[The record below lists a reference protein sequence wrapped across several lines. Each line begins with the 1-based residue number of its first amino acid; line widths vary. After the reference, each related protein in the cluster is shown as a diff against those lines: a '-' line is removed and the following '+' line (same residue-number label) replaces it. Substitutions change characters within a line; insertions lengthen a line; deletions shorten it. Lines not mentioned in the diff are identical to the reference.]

1 MTDASPNRLN
11 PWATRSGRRIV
22 AFNSKIEA
30 NHKINKSVGLLSGT
44 NLVATFVG
52 LVSAVARLMGS
63 IVCLPLLAGLT
74 LGANAAVWET
84 NTGYRFARLSVP
96 ASLKTGFALLPG
108 VATGISFTNTLAV
121 GRKKANA
128 NLMNGSGVALGDYD
142 GDGLC
147 DLYLCNLN
155 GTNALYRN
163 LGNWKFQ
170 DTTREA
176 GVTCPGQTSTG
187 AVFADLDGDGDLDL
201 LVTSMGG
208 PNACF
213 FNDGKGRFT
222 NVTAAAGLV
231 SKLGSTSMALADIDG
246 NGTLDLYV
254 ANYGV
259 DSILRS
265 GGRISYGEVNGQ
277 PVASGRNA
285 ARIRIIDGVI
295 YELGEP
301 HALYLNDGKGKFTPL
316 SWTTGVFLDETG
328 KPLAQAPLD
337 QGLSVI
343 FRDMNGDGAP
353 DIYVCNDA
361 STPDRCWINN
371 GRGQFRALSSLAWRS
386 TSYFSMGVDFADIN
400 RDGFDDFFV
409 VDMLSRQHRLVLTQK
424 GSMHPQPRRI
434 GDLDTQFQIRRNT
447 LFLNRGDGTY
457 AEIANYSGVA
467 ASEWTWSCL
476 FLDVDLDGWEDILV
490 SNGFPHNVDDID
502 TKERINAMGRL
513 TIEQTRNA
521 TLLYPPL
528 HTPNVAF
535 HNQHDLTFQE
545 TGKEWGFDSTEVSNG
560 MALADLDGDGDLD
573 VVVNCLNG
581 PALVYRNESSAPRV
595 AVRLRGQ
602 SPNTQG
608 IGAKIKVLGGPVTQT
623 QEIISGGRY
632 VSGDDPTRVF
642 ACGPSTNLTIEVT
655 WRNGSRS
662 SVQNIRPNHLYEIFE
677 SAATQATE
685 ESPIA
690 NRQSQIPDP
699 LFEDVSRLLNHK
711 HREEPFDDF
720 ARQPLLPNRLSQ
732 LGPGVAWFD
741 LDGDGRDDLIIP
753 SGKGGKLAI
762 YRNDPQKGFLL
773 LESSAL
779 NRPVLRDQTTAL
791 GWTPSPGK
799 NSLLIGSAN
808 YEDGST
814 NGEAVARFDFENGN
828 LNSVAGL
835 PAQTASIGPLALAD
849 IDADGRLE
857 LFAGARVIPG
867 RYPEAASSQIYRYD
881 GQRWQFDAAR
891 SRVLENVGLVSGAV
905 WSDLDGDGY
914 PELILACEWGPL
926 RIFRNNR
933 GSLQAWNPPVTLLGA
948 LPTLNPQLST
958 LNHLTG
964 WWLSVATGDFDG
976 DGRLDIVAGNWGLNS
991 AHAASLERPARI
1003 YYGDVDG
1010 NGSVDL
1016 LEAYQAEGLG
1026 IVPRRDRV
1034 AVASGLPLVAA
1045 KFPTHLSFAS
1055 ATVGE
1060 VLGDLKSR
1068 TRELSATTL
1077 ATMVFLS
1084 RGDHFDARLLPP
1096 ETQLAP
1102 VFGLGVADCD
1112 GDGREDIF
1120 LSQNFFAT
1128 QPEMPRLD
1136 GGRGLWLKGD
1146 GQGGFAALPG
1156 QESGV
1161 KIYGEQR
1168 GAAVSDY
1175 DADGRIDL
1183 VVTQNGADTKLYR
1196 NARGKSGL
1204 RIRLQAG
1211 PGSPTGV
1218 GAMIRLKSGDHFGAA
1233 REIQA
1238 GSGYW
1243 AQNGAVQVMGVPEPP
1258 TQIWVRWPG
1267 GKTVTVDVPPSAR
1280 EIELDAEGKLK
1291 VVR

>member
-1 MTDASPNRLN
+1 MRSFMTNF
-11 PWATRSGRRIV
+11 TC
-22 AFNSKIEA
+22 
-30 NHKINKSVGLLSGT
+30 LL
-44 NLVATFVG
+44 
-52 LVSAVARLMGS
+52 
-63 IVCLPLLAGLT
+63 LLASLT
-74 LGANAAVWET
+74 LGANAALWET
-84 NTGYRFARLSVP
+84 NAGYRFAKLSVS

-108 VATGISFTNTLAV
+108 AATGISFTNTLAV
-121 GRKKANA
+121 ERKKANA

-147 DLYLCNLN
+147 DIYLCDLN

-163 LGNWKFQ
+163 LGNWKFK

-176 GVTCPGQTSTG
+176 GVACPGQTSTG
-187 AVFADLDGDGDLDL
+187 AVFADIDGDGDLDL

-213 FNDGKGRFT
+213 LNDGKGRFS

-265 GGRISYGEVNGQ
+265 GGRISYGEVNGK

-285 ARIRIIDGVI
+285 ARIKIIDGVI

-301 HALYLNDGKGKFTPL
+301 HALYLNDGKGTFSPL
-316 SWTTGVFLDETG
+316 SWTNGVFLDETG
-328 KPLAQAPLD
+328 KPLAQAPWD

-353 DIYVCNDA
+353 DIYVCNDGW
-361 STPDRCWINN
+361 TPDRCWINN
-371 GRGQFRALSSLAWRS
+371 GRGQFRALPPLAWRS

-424 GSMHPQPRRI
+424 SAMHTQPRRI
-434 GDLDTQFQIRRNT
+434 GDVDAQFPVRRNT

-457 AEIANYSGVA
+457 AEIANYSEVA

-476 FLDVDLDGWEDILV
+476 FIDVDLDGWEDILV

-502 TKERINAMGRL
+502 TKERIKAMGRL
-513 TIEQTRNA
+513 TIAQSRNA
-521 TLLYPPL
+521 SLLFPPL

-535 HNQHDLTFQE
+535 HNQHDLTFKE
-545 TGKEWGFDSTEVSNG
+545 TGQEWGFDSTEVSNG

-581 PALVYRNESSAPRV
+581 PTLVCRNESSAPRV
-595 AVRLRGQ
+595 AVRLRGK

-623 QEIISGGRY
+623 QEIICGGRY
-632 VSGDDPTRVF
+632 VSGDDPMRVF
-642 ACGPSTNLTIEVT
+642 ACGQSSNLTIEVT
-655 WRNGSRS
+655 WRNGSHS
-662 SVQNIRPNHLYEIFE
+662 AVHNVRPNHLYEVFE
-677 SAATQATE
+677 SAATHATE
-685 ESPIA
+685 ESQIS
-690 NRQSQIPDP
+690 NLKSQIPEP

-711 HREEPFDDF
+711 HRDEPFDDF

-762 YRNDPQKGFLL
+762 YRNDPQHGFVL
-773 LESSAL
+773 LESPAL
-779 NRPVLRDQTTAL
+779 NRPVTRDQTTPL

-814 NGEAVARFDFENGN
+814 NGEAVARFDFENGI
-828 LNSVAGL
+828 LNSVSGL
-835 PAQTASIGPLALAD
+835 PSQTASVGPLALAD

-857 LFAGARVIPG
+857 LFAGSRVIPG
-867 RYPEAASSQIYRYD
+867 RYPEAASSHIYRYD
-881 GQRWQFDAAR
+881 GQRWRFEAAN
-891 SRVLENVGLVSGAV
+891 SRVLESVGLVSGAV

-914 PELILACEWGPL
+914 QELILACEWGPL
-926 RIFRNNR
+926 RIFKNER
-933 GSLQAWNPPVTLLGA
+933 GRLISWNPPMTRA
-948 LPTLNPQLST
+948 SSLPTLNSQPST
-958 LNHLTG
+958 LNDLTG

-991 AHAASLERPARI
+991 PYRATAERPARI
-1003 YYGDVDG
+1003 YIGDVDG

-1016 LEAYQAEGLG
+1016 IEAYQAEGMG

-1034 AVASGLPLVAA
+1034 AVASALPFVAA
-1045 KFPTHLSFAS
+1045 KFPTHQSFAAAS
-1055 ATVGE
+1055 VGE
-1060 VLGDLKSR
+1060 VLGNLKSR

-1077 ATMVFLS
+1077 TTMVFLN
-1084 RGDHFDARLLPP
+1084 RGDRFDAKLLPP
-1096 ETQLAP
+1096 EAQFAP
-1102 VFGLGVADCD
+1102 AFGICVADCD

-1120 LSQNFFAT
+1120 LSQNFLAT
-1128 QPEMPRLD
+1128 QPEMPRLA

-1146 GQGGFAALPG
+1146 GQGGFAAVPG

-1161 KIYGEQR
+1161 NIYGEQR

-1175 DADGRIDL
+1175 DGDGRVDL

-1196 NARGKSGL
+1196 NARGKPGL
-1204 RIRLQAG
+1204 RIRLNAG
-1211 PGSPTGV
+1211 PGNPTSV
-1218 GAMIRLKSGDHFGAA
+1218 GAMIRLKWGDHFGAA

-1243 AQNGAVQVMGVPEPP
+1243 SQNGAVQVMGMPEPP

-1267 GKTVTVDVPPSAR
+1267 GKTVTADVPPSAR
-1280 EIELDAEGKLK
+1280 EIELDADGKLK
-1291 VVR
+1291 VGRTTILTK

>member
-1 MTDASPNRLN
+1 MESTTPSLSHSVSLRHRLTN
-11 PWATRSGRRIV
+11 FAC
-22 AFNSKIEA
+22 
-30 NHKINKSVGLLSGT
+30 LL
-44 NLVATFVG
+44 L
-52 LVSAVARLMGS
+52 
-63 IVCLPLLAGLT
+63 LLASLT
-74 LGANAAVWET
+74 LGANAAAWET
-84 NTGYRFARLSVP
+84 NAGYRFAKRSVP
-96 ASLKTGFALLPG
+96 SSLKTGFALLPG
-108 VATGISFTNTLAV
+108 AATGISFTNTLTV
-121 GRKKANA
+121 ERKKANA

-147 DLYLCNLN
+147 DIYLCNLN

-163 LGNWKFQ
+163 LGNWKFK

-176 GVTCPGQTSTG
+176 DVACPGQTSTG
-187 AVFADLDGDGDLDL
+187 AVFADIDGDGDLDL

-213 FNDGKGRFT
+213 LNDGKGRFT

-265 GGRISYGEVNGQ
+265 GGRISYREVNGK
-277 PVASGRNA
+277 PVASGRSA
-285 ARIRIIDGVI
+285 ARIKIVDGVI

-301 HALYLNDGKGKFTPL
+301 HALYLNDGKGKFTSL

-328 KPLAQAPLD
+328 KPFAQAPAD

-353 DIYVCNDA
+353 DIYVCNDG

-371 GRGQFRALSSLAWRS
+371 GRGQFRALNHLAWRS
-386 TSYFSMGVDFADIN
+386 TSYFSMGVDFADFN
-400 RDGFDDFFV
+400 RDGFDDFLV
-409 VDMLSRQHRLVLTQK
+409 VDMLSRQHRLLLTQK
-424 GSMHPQPRRI
+424 SVMNTPLRWI
-434 GDLDTQFQIRRNT
+434 GDVDTQFPTRRNT
-447 LFLNRGDGTY
+447 LFLNRGEGTY
-457 AEIANYSGVA
+457 AEVANYSGVA

-476 FLDVDLDGWEDILV
+476 FIDVDLDGWEDILV
-490 SNGFPHNVDDID
+490 STGFPHNVDDLD
-502 TKERINAMGRL
+502 TKERVNAMGPL
-513 TIEQTRNA
+513 TLEQKRNA
-521 TLLYPPL
+521 NLLFPPL

-535 HNQHDLTFQE
+535 HNQHDLTFKE
-545 TGKEWGFDSTEVSNG
+545 TGREWGFDSTEVSNG

-581 PALVYRNESSAPRV
+581 PTLVYRNESSAPRV

-623 QEIISGGRY
+623 QEIICGGRY
-632 VSGDDPTRVF
+632 VSGDDPMRVF
-642 ACGPSTNLTIEVT
+642 ACGRSTNLTIEVT
-655 WRNGSRS
+655 WRSGSRS
-662 SVQNIRPNHLYEIFE
+662 IVHSAHPNHLYEIIE
-677 SAATQATE
+677 SAATRAVE
-685 ESPIA
+685 ESQIS
-690 NRQSQIPDP
+690 NLKSQSPEP
-699 LFEDVSRLLNHK
+699 LFEDVSRLLNHT
-711 HREEPFDDF
+711 HRDEPFDDI

-762 YRNDPQKGFLL
+762 YRNDPRNGFLL
-773 LESSAL
+773 LESPAL
-779 NRPVLRDQTTAL
+779 NRPVTRDQTTAL
-791 GWTPSPGK
+791 GWTPSSGK

-808 YEDGST
+808 YEEVST

-835 PAQTASIGPLALAD
+835 PAQTASVGPLALAD
-849 IDADGRLE
+849 MDADGRLE
-857 LFAGARVIPG
+857 LFAGSRVIPG
-867 RYPEAASSQIYRYD
+867 RYPEAASSLIYRYD
-881 GQRWQFDAAR
+881 GLRWQIEAAN
-891 SRVLENVGLVSGAV
+891 SRILESVGLVSGAV

-926 RIFRNNR
+926 RIFKNER
-933 GSLQAWNPPVTLLGA
+933 GRLIVWNPPVTFVSG
-948 LPTLNPQLST
+948 LPTLNDF
-958 LNHLTG
+958 TG

-976 DGRLDIVAGNWGLNS
+976 DGRIDIVAGNWGLNS
-991 AHAASLERPARI
+991 PYRATSERPARI
-1003 YYGDVDG
+1003 YHGDTGG
-1010 NGSVDL
+1010 NGGMDL
-1016 LEAYQAEGLG
+1016 IEAYQAEGIG

-1034 AVASGLPLVAA
+1034 AIASAFPLVTAR
-1045 KFPTHLSFAS
+1045 FPTHQSFAA

-1068 TRELSATTL
+1068 TRDLSATTL
-1077 ATMVFLS
+1077 TTMVFLN
-1084 RGDHFDARLLPP
+1084 RGDHFDAKLLPP
-1096 ETQLAP
+1096 EAQFAP
-1102 VFGLGVADCD
+1102 AFGICVADSD

-1146 GQGGFAALPG
+1146 GQGGFAAVPG

-1175 DADGRIDL
+1175 DGDGRVDL
-1183 VVTQNGADTKLYR
+1183 VATQNGADTKLYR
-1196 NARGKSGL
+1196 NARGKPGL
-1204 RIRLQAG
+1204 RIRLKAG
-1211 PGSPTGV
+1211 PGNPTGV
-1218 GAMIRLKSGDHFGAA
+1218 GAMIRLKFGDHFGAS
-1233 REIQA
+1233 REIQV

-1243 AQNGAVQVMGVPEPP
+1243 SQNGAVQVMGMPEPP
-1258 TQIWVRWPG
+1258 TQIWARWPG
-1267 GKTVTVDVPPSAR
+1267 GKTVIADVPPSAR
-1280 EIELDAEGKLK
+1280 EIELNAGGILK
-1291 VVR
+1291 EVR

>member
-1 MTDASPNRLN
+1 MESTAPSLQHSVSLLHRLTHF
-11 PWATRSGRRIV
+11 AC
-22 AFNSKIEA
+22 
-30 NHKINKSVGLLSGT
+30 LL
-44 NLVATFVG
+44 L
-52 LVSAVARLMGS
+52 LVS
-63 IVCLPLLAGLT
+63 LT

-84 NTGYRFARLSVP
+84 NTGYRFAKLSVP
-96 ASLKTGFALLPG
+96 SSLKTGLALLPG
-108 VATGISFTNTLAV
+108 AATGISFTNTLTEE
-121 GRKKANA
+121 RKKANA

-147 DLYLCNLN
+147 DIYLCDLN

-176 GVTCPGQTSTG
+176 GVACPGQTSTG

-213 FNDGKGRFT
+213 LNDGQGRFT

-265 GGRISYGEVNGQ
+265 GGRISYREVNGK

-285 ARIRIIDGVI
+285 ARINIIDGVI

-301 HALYLNDGKGKFTPL
+301 DTLYLNDGRGTFTSL
-316 SWTTGVFLDETG
+316 SWTNGVFLDQTG
-328 KPLAQAPLD
+328 KPLAQAPSD

-343 FRDMNGDGAP
+343 FRDMNGDRAP
-353 DIYVCNDA
+353 DIYVCNDGW
-361 STPDRCWINN
+361 TPDRCWINN
-371 GRGQFRALSSLAWRS
+371 GRGQFRALPPLAQRS
-386 TSYFSMGVDFADIN
+386 TSYFSMGLDFADIN
-400 RDGFDDFFV
+400 RDGFDDFLV

-424 GSMHPQPRRI
+424 GAMPTPPRTI
-434 GDLDTQFQIRRNT
+434 GDVDAQFPIRRNT

-457 AEIANYSGVA
+457 AEIAHYSDVA

-476 FLDVDLDGWEDILV
+476 FIDVDLDGWEDILI

-502 TKERINAMGRL
+502 TKERIRALGRL
-513 TIEQTRNA
+513 TLEQSRQAN
-521 TLLYPPL
+521 LLYPPL

-545 TGKEWGFDSTEVSNG
+545 TGKAWGFDSTAISNG

-581 PALVYRNESSAPRV
+581 PPLVYRNESSAPRV
-595 AVRLRGQ
+595 AVRLRGP
-602 SPNTQG
+602 SPNTRG

-623 QEIISGGRY
+623 QEIICGGRY
-632 VSGDDPTRVF
+632 ASGDDPMRVF
-642 ACGPSTNLTIEVT
+642 ASGRSTSLTIEVT
-655 WRNGSRS
+655 WRNGARS
-662 SVQNIRPNHLYEIFE
+662 ALHNVQPNHLYEIFE
-677 SAATQATE
+677 SAAPRAVE
-685 ESPIA
+685 ESQISNP
-690 NRQSQIPDP
+690 QSQIPES
-699 LFEDVSRLLNHK
+699 LFEDVSRLLNHR
-711 HREEPFDDF
+711 HRDEPFDDF

-741 LDGDGRDDLIIP
+741 LDGDGREDLVIP
-753 SGKGGKLAI
+753 SGQGGKLAL
-762 YRNDPQKGFLL
+762 YRNDPRNGFLL
-773 LESSAL
+773 LESPAL
-779 NRPVLRDQTTAL
+779 NRPVTRDQTTAL

-799 NSLLIGSAN
+799 HSLLIGSAN
-808 YEDGST
+808 YEDGLT

-828 LNSVAGL
+828 SNRGAGL
-835 PAQTASIGPLALAD
+835 PSQTASVGPLALAD
-849 IDADGRLE
+849 LDADGRLE
-857 LFAGARVIPG
+857 LFVGSRVIPG
-867 RYPEAASSQIYRYD
+867 RYPEAASSHIYRYD
-881 GQRWQFDAAR
+881 GQRWQLEAAH

-905 WSDLDGDGY
+905 WSDLSGDGY
-914 PELILACEWGPL
+914 PELILACEWGPVRVFL
-926 RIFRNNR
+926 NQNGMFKNWD
-933 GSLQAWNPPVTLLGA
+933 APVTLEGE
-948 LPTLNPQLST
+948 PSTLNPQRST
-958 LNHLTG
+958 LNQLTG

-991 AHAASLERPARI
+991 PYRATAERPARI

-1016 LEAYQAEGLG
+1016 IEAYQPQSLG

-1034 AVASGLPLVAA
+1034 AVASALPFVAA
-1045 KFPTHLSFAS
+1045 KFPTHESFAA

-1060 VLGDLKSR
+1060 VLGNLKSQ

-1077 ATMVFLS
+1077 ATMVFLN
-1084 RGDHFDARLLPP
+1084 RGDHFEIKRLPP
-1096 ETQLAP
+1096 EAQFAP
-1102 VFGLGVADCD
+1102 ALGLCVADCD

-1120 LSQNFFAT
+1120 LSQNIFAT
-1128 QPEMPRLD
+1128 QPEMPRQD

-1146 GQGGFAALPG
+1146 GQGGFAAVPG

-1175 DADGRIDL
+1175 DGDGRVDL

-1196 NARGKSGL
+1196 NARGQPGL
-1204 RIRLQAG
+1204 RIRLKAG
-1211 PGSPTGV
+1211 PGNPTGV
-1218 GAMIRLKSGDHFGAA
+1218 GAMIRLKFGDRFGAA

-1243 AQNGAVQVMGVPEPP
+1243 SQNGAVQVMGMPGPP

-1267 GKTVTVDVPPSAR
+1267 GKTGTADVPPSAR
-1280 EIELDAEGKLK
+1280 EIELNPDGKLK

>member
-1 MTDASPNRLN
+1 LKVESWKSSGYCCLQFMAPSLQRSVSLLPRLTN
-11 PWATRSGRRIV
+11 FIC
-22 AFNSKIEA
+22 
-30 NHKINKSVGLLSGT
+30 LL
-44 NLVATFVG
+44 
-52 LVSAVARLMGS
+52 
-63 IVCLPLLAGLT
+63 LLAGLT
-74 LGANAAVWET
+74 LRTNAAVWET
-84 NTGYRFARLSVP
+84 NTGYRFAKLSVP
-96 ASLKTGFALLPG
+96 SSLKTGFALLHG
-108 VATGISFTNTLAV
+108 AATGISFTNTLNVA
-121 GRKKANA
+121 RKKANA

-163 LGNWKFQ
+163 LGNWKFK

-176 GVTCPGQTSTG
+176 GAACPGQTSTG
-187 AVFADLDGDGDLDL
+187 AVFADIDGDGDLDL

-213 FNDGKGRFT
+213 LNDGNGRFT
-222 NVTAAAGLV
+222 NATAASGLA
-231 SKLGSTSMALADIDG
+231 SRFGSTSMALADIDG

-265 GGRISYGEVNGQ
+265 GGRISYREVNGK
-277 PVASGRNA
+277 PVPSGRNA
-285 ARIRIIDGVI
+285 ARIKIINGVI

-301 HALYLNDGKGKFTPL
+301 HAFYLNDGKGKFTSL
-316 SWTTGVFLDETG
+316 SWTAGVFLDEAG
-328 KPLAQAPLD
+328 NPLAQALAD

-353 DIYVCNDA
+353 DIYVCNDGW
-361 STPDRCWINN
+361 TPDRCWINN
-371 GRGQFRALSSLAWRS
+371 GRGQFRALPHLAWRS

-409 VDMLSRQHRLVLTQK
+409 VDMLSRQHRLVLTQR
-424 GSMHPQPRRI
+424 SAMYAAPREI
-434 GDLDTQFQIRRNT
+434 GDVDAQFPIRRNT

-457 AEIANYSGVA
+457 AEVANYGGVA
-467 ASEWTWSCL
+467 ASEWSWSCL
-476 FLDVDLDGWEDILV
+476 FIDVDLDGWEDILV

-502 TKERINAMGRL
+502 TKERITALGPL
-513 TIEQTRNA
+513 GLEQSRNA
-521 TLLYPPL
+521 NLLYPPL

-535 HNQHDLTFQE
+535 RNQKDLTFKE
-545 TGKEWGFDSTEVSNG
+545 TGKEWGFDSTEISNG

-581 PALVYRNESSAPRV
+581 PALAYRNESSAPRIT
-595 AVRLRGQ
+595 VRLRGQ

-608 IGAKIKVLGGPVTQT
+608 IGAKIKLLGGPVTQT
-623 QEIISGGRY
+623 QEIICGGRY
-632 VSGDDPTRVF
+632 VSGDDPMRVF
-642 ACGPSTNLTIEVT
+642 ACGPSTNLTIDVT
-655 WRNGSRS
+655 WRSGARS
-662 SVQNIRPNHLYEIFE
+662 LVHNAHPNHLYEIFE
-677 SAATQATE
+677 SAAARATE
-685 ESPIA
+685 ESQIS
-690 NRQSQIPDP
+690 NLKSQIPEP
-699 LFEDVSRLLNHK
+699 LFEDVSRFLKHK
-711 HREEPFDDF
+711 HYDEPFDDF

-753 SGKGGKLAI
+753 SGKGGKLSV
-762 YRNDPQKGFLL
+762 YLNDPQKGFEL
-773 LESSAL
+773 LESPAL
-779 NRPVLRDQTTAL
+779 NRPVARDQTAAL

-799 NSLLIGSAN
+799 TSLLIGAAN

-814 NGEAVARFDFENGN
+814 NGEAVARFDFENGK
-828 LNSVAGL
+828 LNSIAGL
-835 PAQTASIGPLALAD
+835 PSQTASAGPLALAD

-857 LFAGARVIPG
+857 LFAGSRVIPG
-867 RYPEAASSQIYRYD
+867 RYPEAASSHIYRYD
-881 GQRWQFDAAR
+881 GQGWHFDAAN

-914 PELILACEWGPL
+914 PELILAGEWGSL
-926 RIFRNNR
+926 RVFKTER
-933 GSLQAWNPPVTLLGA
+933 GRLIAWNPPVTLSGL
-948 LPTLNPQLST
+948 LTLNSQPST
-958 LNHLTG
+958 LNDLPG

-976 DGRLDIVAGNWGLNS
+976 DGRIDIVAGNWGLNS
-991 AHAASLERPARI
+991 AYRATPQRPARI

-1016 LEAYQAEGLG
+1016 IEAYQADGMG

-1034 AVASGLPLVAA
+1034 AVASALPFVAA
-1045 KFPTHLSFAS
+1045 KFPTHQSFAA
-1055 ATVGE
+1055 ATADE
-1060 VLGDLKSR
+1060 VLGNLKLR

-1077 ATMVFLS
+1077 TTMVLLN
-1084 RGDHFDARLLPP
+1084 RGDHFDAKLLPP
-1096 ETQLAP
+1096 EAQFAP
-1102 VFGLGVADCD
+1102 AFGICVVDYD
-1112 GDGREDIF
+1112 GDGGEDIF
-1120 LSQNFFAT
+1120 LSQTFFAT

-1136 GGRGLWLKGD
+1136 GGRGLWMKGD
-1146 GQGGFAALPG
+1146 GKGGFVSVPG

-1175 DADGRIDL
+1175 DGDGRVDL

-1196 NARGKSGL
+1196 NARGKPGL
-1204 RIRLQAG
+1204 RVRLKGAREN
-1211 PGSPTGV
+1211 PTGV
-1218 GAMIRLKSGDHFGAA
+1218 GAMIRLKSGDRFGAA

-1243 AQNGAVQVMGVPEPP
+1243 SQNGAVPVMGMPGPP

-1267 GKTVTVDVPPSAR
+1267 GKTITADVPPRAR
-1280 EIELDAEGKLK
+1280 EIELDTGGKLK